1 MVAESGNDDSDR
13 IAGLEDGSLWVD
25 LELIEN
31 CNFVGDII
39 DEDFDL
45 ILA

>member
-25 LELIEN
+25 
-31 CNFVGDII
+31 FVGDII